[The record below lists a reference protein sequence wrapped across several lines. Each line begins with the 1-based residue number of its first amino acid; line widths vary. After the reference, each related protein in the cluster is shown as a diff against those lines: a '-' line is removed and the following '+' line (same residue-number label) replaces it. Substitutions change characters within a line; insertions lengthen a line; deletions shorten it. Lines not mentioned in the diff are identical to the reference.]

1 MLPCYRSVLRSSG
14 PGTVKPW
21 LALMKILPSRGAR
34 GRRVVETLF
43 NFKFNQIK
51 KCITLNGGN
60 AFRGGGRSS
69 WLGIQGAPLLVPFES
84 VPLCMNSSS
93 IDPFRLISSFPS
105 CYSYSY
111 SCSWVRPGRVRY
123 VLHPVTRQ
131 CGGPQWEAGQYSAPS
146 VRQHHP
152 LAPAATARAG
162 SARQRQAA
170 SGSVRSSAC
179 VSWRGVVRVVC
190 V

>member
-1 MLPCYRSVLRSSG
+1 MYELLVW
-14 PGTVKPW
+14 K
-21 LALMKILPSRGAR
+21 
-34 GRRVVETLF
+34 RRV
-43 NFKFNQIK
+43 QPAAA
-51 KCITLNGGN
+51 CGN
-60 AFRGGGRSS
+60 TFRGGGRSS

-111 SCSWVRPGRVRY
+111 SYSWVRPGRVRY

-146 VRQHHP
+146 VRQHRQ

-170 SGSVRSSAC
+170 AGSVASVGVPRLAWCGAHRVRVSGSIIYSFSEGRSMSF
-179 VSWRGVVRVVC
+179 SEGRSM
-190 V
+190 